1 MKMPMNWAKEFAEF
15 ECTPQEFADRMTM
28 SGSKVETYECEADDI
43 KNVVVGKI
51 LEIVP
56 HPDSDHMVVCQVDV
70 GRDAPVQIVT
80 GANNLKVGDLVP
92 AALHVA
98 KLPGGKEIRR
108 GKLRGV
114 ESGGMLC
121 SLSELGLTT
130 HDFPNAV
137 EDGILVLDEEWPVGT
152 DAVKALG
159 MDDVCVDFEITP
171 NRPDCLAVRGLARE
185 AAATFG
191 VPFLDDEPQ
200 VKPGHGDVNR
210 FLKVDIENPG
220 LCYRY
225 VGAVVENVR
234 VKPSPRWMR
243 ERLRLC
249 GVRPINNLVDITNY
263 VMLEY
268 GQPMHAF
275 DQRYVKDGKIV
286 VRNAKDGEA
295 ITTLD
300 GQERQLSPEML
311 IIADAEKPIA
321 VAGVMGGEYSGIM
334 DDTNT
339 VIFESAYFE
348 PVQVRRT
355 AKKLGMRTDASAR
368 YEKGLDP
375 DGCQRTLKRAME
387 LVELLGAG
395 EPVAEF
401 IEVDNR
407 TAKPAEIPFDPDWI
421 NRFLGTEISREEMVK
436 TLESLDIQ
444 VKGDVCVSPSFR
456 IDLERPADIA
466 EEVARIYGYN
476 NIPSTVIRGVA
487 EAQLTPQQQF
497 LRKAEQ
503 TMVGLGYYGTL
514 TYSFTSPKCFDRIGL
529 PADSK
534 LRKTITIT
542 NPLGEDTSIM
552 RTTTLPCMLDVLA
565 TNYKNRNAAVALYE
579 IGKEYLPTGPDTLP
593 NEPNRL
599 TIGMYGGDADFFALK
614 GTVDAL
620 LKELRLPKCTYVRPS
635 EAEGVF
641 EECCALH
648 PGRSAVILSG
658 ETPIGY
664 LGELHPTV
672 QKTYG
677 IGTRTYVA
685 KLLVQEMAEMAEAEV
700 TYRPLP
706 KFPAITRDLSLLC
719 DDALPVGKM
728 EEAIEQ
734 AAGKL
739 LEEVTLFDVY
749 KGDQIAAGKKSVS
762 FSLRLRSHEGTLTDE
777 QADAAMKRVLKA
789 LAAMDAVLREA

>member
-1 MKMPMNWAKEFAEF
+1 MA
-15 ECTPQEFADRMTM
+15 
-28 SGSKVETYECEADDI
+28 VENTQLCPRYIAGMV
-43 KNVVVGKI
+43 KNVKI
-51 LEIVP
+51 
-56 HPDSDHMVVCQVDV
+56 
-70 GRDAPVQIVT
+70 G
-80 GANNLKVGDLVP
+80 
-92 AALHVA
+92 
-98 KLPGGKEIRR
+98 
-108 GKLRGV
+108 
-114 ESGGMLC
+114 
-121 SLSELGLTT
+121 
-130 HDFPNAV
+130 
-137 EDGILVLDEEWPVGT
+137 
-152 DAVKALG
+152 
-159 MDDVCVDFEITP
+159 
-171 NRPDCLAVRGLARE
+171 
-185 AAATFG
+185 
-191 VPFLDDEPQ
+191 
-200 VKPGHGDVNR
+200 
-210 FLKVDIENPG
+210 
-220 LCYRY
+220 
-225 VGAVVENVR
+225 
-234 VKPSPRWMR
+234 PSPRWMR
-243 ERLRLC
+243 ERLRAS

-286 VRNAKDGEA
+286 VRNAKDGET

-321 VAGVMGGEYSGIM
+321 VARVMGGEYSGIM

-395 EPVAEF
+395 ESVAEF

-579 IGKEYLPTGPDTLP
+579 IGKEYLPTGPDILP

-614 GTVDAL
+614 GAVEAL

-648 PGRSAVILSG
+648 PGRSAVILSD

>member
-1 MKMPMNWAKEFAEF
+1 MPMNWAKEFAEF

-191 VPFLDDEPQ
+191 VPFLDHEPQ

-275 DQRYVKDGKIV
+275 DYRYVKGGKIIVRRAEEGETLTTLGWQCTQPKFLYVGHRRRTPGRWDWPGSWV
-286 VRNAKDGEA
+286 VRTVKIVEGHGRRGSLNLPISMEPPSAGPRWPWA
-295 ITTLD
+295 C
-300 GQERQLSPEML
+300 GRRPRQNL
-311 IIADAEKPIA
+311 
-321 VAGVMGGEYSGIM
+321 
-334 DDTNT
+334 
-339 VIFESAYFE
+339 
-348 PVQVRRT
+348 RR
-355 AKKLGMRTDASAR
+355 
-368 YEKGLDP
+368 GLDILN
-375 DGCQRTLKRAME
+375 TLPAVNRACE
-387 LVELLGAG
+387 LVERLGAG
-395 EPVAEF
+395 EGF
-401 IEVDNR
+401 
-407 TAKPAEIPFDPDWI
+407 
-421 NRFLGTEISREEMVK
+421 G
-436 TLESLDIQ
+436 
-444 VKGDVCVSPSFR
+444 
-456 IDLERPADIA
+456 
-466 EEVARIYGYN
+466 
-476 NIPSTVIRGVA
+476 RG
-487 EAQLTPQQQF
+487 
-497 LRKAEQ
+497 
-503 TMVGLGYYGTL
+503 
-514 TYSFTSPKCFDRIGL
+514 
-529 PADSK
+529 
-534 LRKTITIT
+534 
-542 NPLGEDTSIM
+542 
-552 RTTTLPCMLDVLA
+552 
-565 TNYKNRNAAVALYE
+565 
-579 IGKEYLPTGPDTLP
+579 
-593 NEPNRL
+593 
-599 TIGMYGGDADFFALK
+599 
-614 GTVDAL
+614 
-620 LKELRLPKCTYVRPS
+620 
-635 EAEGVF
+635 
-641 EECCALH
+641 H
-648 PGRSAVILSG
+648 
-658 ETPIGY
+658 
-664 LGELHPTV
+664 
-672 QKTYG
+672 
-677 IGTRTYVA
+677 
-685 KLLVQEMAEMAEAEV
+685 
-700 TYRPLP
+700 
-706 KFPAITRDLSLLC
+706 
-719 DDALPVGKM
+719 
-728 EEAIEQ
+728 
-734 AAGKL
+734 
-739 LEEVTLFDVY
+739 
-749 KGDQIAAGKKSVS
+749 
-762 FSLRLRSHEGTLTDE
+762 
-777 QADAAMKRVLKA
+777 
-789 LAAMDAVLREA
+789 

>member
-1 MKMPMNWAKEFAEF
+1 MEAMNRA
-15 ECTPQEFADRMTM
+15 
-28 SGSKVETYECEADDI
+28 
-43 KNVVVGKI
+43 
-51 LEIVP
+51 
-56 HPDSDHMVVCQVDV
+56 CQL
-70 GRDAPVQIVT
+70 I
-80 GANNLKVGDLVP
+80 
-92 AALHVA
+92 
-98 KLPGGKEIRR
+98 
-108 GKLRGV
+108 
-114 ESGGMLC
+114 
-121 SLSELGLTT
+121 
-130 HDFPNAV
+130 
-137 EDGILVLDEEWPVGT
+137 EE
-152 DAVKALG
+152 
-159 MDDVCVDFEITP
+159 
-171 NRPDCLAVRGLARE
+171 
-185 AAATFG
+185 
-191 VPFLDDEPQ
+191 
-200 VKPGHGDVNR
+200 
-210 FLKVDIENPG
+210 
-220 LCYRY
+220 
-225 VGAVVENVR
+225 
-234 VKPSPRWMR
+234 
-243 ERLRLC
+243 
-249 GVRPINNLVDITNY
+249 
-263 VMLEY
+263 
-268 GQPMHAF
+268 
-275 DQRYVKDGKIV
+275 
-286 VRNAKDGEA
+286 
-295 ITTLD
+295 
-300 GQERQLSPEML
+300 
-311 IIADAEKPIA
+311 
-321 VAGVMGGEYSGIM
+321 
-334 DDTNT
+334 
-339 VIFESAYFE
+339 
-348 PVQVRRT
+348 
-355 AKKLGMRTDASAR
+355 
-368 YEKGLDP
+368 
-375 DGCQRTLKRAME
+375 
-387 LVELLGAG
+387 LGAG
-395 EPVAEF
+395 EVVGGV
-401 IEVDNR
+401 VDVYQKEMTGR
-407 TAKPAEIPFDPDWI
+407 RIAFDPDWI

-542 NPLGEDTSIM
+542 N
-552 RTTTLPCMLDVLA
+552 
-565 TNYKNRNAAVALYE
+565 
-579 IGKEYLPTGPDTLP
+579 PTGPDTLP

>member
-1 MKMPMNWAKEFAEF
+1 
-15 ECTPQEFADRMTM
+15 
-28 SGSKVETYECEADDI
+28 
-43 KNVVVGKI
+43 
-51 LEIVP
+51 
-56 HPDSDHMVVCQVDV
+56 
-70 GRDAPVQIVT
+70 
-80 GANNLKVGDLVP
+80 
-92 AALHVA
+92 
-98 KLPGGKEIRR
+98 
-108 GKLRGV
+108 
-114 ESGGMLC
+114 
-121 SLSELGLTT
+121 
-130 HDFPNAV
+130 
-137 EDGILVLDEEWPVGT
+137 
-152 DAVKALG
+152 
-159 MDDVCVDFEITP
+159 
-171 NRPDCLAVRGLARE
+171 
-185 AAATFG
+185 
-191 VPFLDDEPQ
+191 
-200 VKPGHGDVNR
+200 
-210 FLKVDIENPG
+210 
-220 LCYRY
+220 
-225 VGAVVENVR
+225 
-234 VKPSPRWMR
+234 
-243 ERLRLC
+243 
-249 GVRPINNLVDITNY
+249 
-263 VMLEY
+263 
-268 GQPMHAF
+268 
-275 DQRYVKDGKIV
+275 
-286 VRNAKDGEA
+286 
-295 ITTLD
+295 
-300 GQERQLSPEML
+300 
-311 IIADAEKPIA
+311 
-321 VAGVMGGEYSGIM
+321 M

>member
-28 SGSKVETYECEADDI
+28 SGSKVETYECEADGI

-191 VPFLDDEPQ
+191 VPFLDHEPQ

-275 DQRYVKDGKIV
+275 DYRYVSSGKIV
-286 VRNAKDGEA
+286 VRESTQGET

-300 GQERQLSPEML
+300 GNLRPLKPGML
-311 IIADAEKPIA
+311 VIADGDKPIGL
-321 VAGVMGGEYSGIM
+321 AGIMGGENSEIVA
-334 DDTNT
+334 DTTT
-339 VIFESAYFE
+339 VVFESANFNGTSIRQTALALGLRTEASGKFE
-348 PVQVRRT
+348 
-355 AKKLGMRTDASAR
+355 KN
-368 YEKGLDP
+368 LDP
-375 DGCQRTLKRAME
+375 MLTIPAVQRACE
-387 LVELLGAG
+387 LVEQLACGDVLDGTIDIINHVPQPKQLELEPDRINQLLGTQIPEADMV
-395 EPVAEF
+395 EYL
-401 IEVDNR
+401 R
-407 TAKPAEIPFDPDWI
+407 RLEIPVEGRTISVPSWRPDL
-421 NRFLGTEISREEMVK
+421 NLT
-436 TLESLDIQ
+436 
-444 VKGDVCVSPSFR
+444 
-456 IDLERPADIA
+456 ADIA
-466 EEVARIYGYN
+466 EEVGRLYGYN
-476 NIPSTVIRGVA
+476 EIPTTALRGASTQGGYSTDMLLENQAGILCRA
-487 EAQLTPQQQF
+487 
-497 LRKAEQ
+497 
-503 TMVGLGYYGTL
+503 LGYSEVI
-514 TYSFTSPKCFDRIGL
+514 TYSFVSPAVFDQIRL
-529 PADSK
+529 PEDSP
-534 LRKTITIT
+534 LRHTLKIQ
-542 NPLGEDTSIM
+542 NPLGEDTSVM
-552 RTTTLPCMLDVLA
+552 RTTALPSMLDILG
-565 TNYKNRNAAVALYE
+565 RNSAYHNKSAKLYE
-579 IGKEYLPTGPDTLP
+579 LAKVYLPTGSVLP
-593 NEPNRL
+593 QEPKML
-599 TIGMYGGDADFFALK
+599 VLGTYGEHETFFTLK
-614 GTVDAL
+614 G
-620 LKELRLPKCTYVRPS
+620 ELEAVLTGLRVKKPSYTAVRDNPTY
-635 EAEGVF
+635 
-641 EECCALH
+641 H
-648 PGRSAVILSG
+648 PGRCAKLTVEG
-658 ETPIGY
+658 VDVGF
-664 LGELHPTV
+664 LGQLHPLAAQNYGLDGEVYCCEVNFTRLLTLRDPEP
-672 QKTYG
+672 TY
-677 IGTRTYVA
+677 
-685 KLLVQEMAEMAEAEV
+685 Q
-700 TYRPLP
+700 PLP
-706 KFPAITRDLSLLC
+706 RYPAVSRDLSLVC
-719 DDALPVGKM
+719 DEGLTVAQVEDCMAK
-728 EEAIEQ
+728 

-739 LEEVTLFDVY
+739 LRQIRFFDIY
-749 KGDQIAAGKKSVS
+749 RGKGVPEGKKSMA
-762 FSLRLRSHEGTLTDE
+762 FSLELRADDRTLTD
-777 QADAAMKRVLKA
+777 ADSEAVVSKV
-789 LAAMDAVLREA
+789 LAALEESLGVTLR

>member
-1 MKMPMNWAKEFAEF
+1 
-15 ECTPQEFADRMTM
+15 
-28 SGSKVETYECEADDI
+28 
-43 KNVVVGKI
+43 
-51 LEIVP
+51 
-56 HPDSDHMVVCQVDV
+56 
-70 GRDAPVQIVT
+70 
-80 GANNLKVGDLVP
+80 
-92 AALHVA
+92 
-98 KLPGGKEIRR
+98 
-108 GKLRGV
+108 
-114 ESGGMLC
+114 
-121 SLSELGLTT
+121 
-130 HDFPNAV
+130 
-137 EDGILVLDEEWPVGT
+137 
-152 DAVKALG
+152 
-159 MDDVCVDFEITP
+159 
-171 NRPDCLAVRGLARE
+171 
-185 AAATFG
+185 
-191 VPFLDDEPQ
+191 
-200 VKPGHGDVNR
+200 
-210 FLKVDIENPG
+210 
-220 LCYRY
+220 
-225 VGAVVENVR
+225 
-234 VKPSPRWMR
+234 
-243 ERLRLC
+243 
-249 GVRPINNLVDITNY
+249 
-263 VMLEY
+263 
-268 GQPMHAF
+268 
-275 DQRYVKDGKIV
+275 
-286 VRNAKDGEA
+286 
-295 ITTLD
+295 
-300 GQERQLSPEML
+300 ML

-375 DGCQRTLKRAME
+375 DGCPRTLKRAME

-407 TAKPAEIPFDPDWI
+407 TAEPVQIPFDPDWI
-421 NRFLGTEISREEMVK
+421 NRFLGTEISREDMVK
-436 TLESLDIQ
+436 TLEALEIHVD
-444 VKGDVCVSPSFR
+444 GDVCISPSFR

-534 LRKTITIT
+534 LRQTITIT

-593 NEPNRL
+593 EEPNRL

-614 GTVDAL
+614 GAVDAL
-620 LKELRLPKCTYVRPS
+620 LKELRLPKYTYVRPS
-635 EAEGVF
+635 EVEGVF

-648 PGRSAVILSG
+648 PGRSAVILCG
-658 ETPIGY
+658 ETPVGY

-685 KLLVQEMAEMAEAEV
+685 KLLVQEMAAMAETEV
-700 TYRPLP
+700 TYQPLP

-728 EEAIEQ
+728 EEAIAQ

-789 LAAMDAVLREA
+789 LAAMDSVLREA